1 MTTRPTTHKD
11 RFPCA
16 ARYGTYVGR
25 VGALAVALG
34 IGAAVATGHGLG
46 LGVAYAGEGDS
57 TSGETADN
65 GDGGGD
71 DGDGAPTAPPAPA
84 AAPGDSK
91 PSRSPLARISDV
103 PKMIF
108 NATGGAKTAGATSG
122 MLEIQAGDKLQWECH
137 IINDSNVTLD
147 YSNHVQTGEMCNLWG
162 VTVGPV
168 INQLAIFES
177 PFTVTP

>member
-1 MTTRPTTHKD
+1 MTTQPTTHKD

-71 DGDGAPTAPPAPA
+71 DGDGTPTAPPAPA

-108 NATGGAKTAGATSG
+108 NATGGAKTSTTNRT
-122 MLEIQAGDKLQWECH
+122 QPKLPH
-137 IINDSNVTLD
+137 LSKVLDNVAAAVT
-147 YSNHVQTGEMCNLWG
+147 NNLPK
-162 VTVGPV
+162 VP
-168 INQLAIFES
+168 ES
-177 PFTVTP
+177 AKHT